1 MYDKEHVRLPR
12 PPALRLACLTIL
24 TASLAWEARVVA
36 AQGGA
41 PSGAATKDERAQGK
55 RNGSSTELSRPDR
68 YFAICDYDA
77 NGWVS
82 YSEANA
88 SLGID
93 RNRWKAYDEDR
104 DGRILAS
111 EFRRRYEE
119 ILASGGAFLPPR
131 PKAEA
136 REAIPERA
144 DDALETYDKNRDG
157 GLDTGE
163 LDVLLV
169 EVGAVR
175 LEAETS
181 IEQFDRDLTRKLE
194 SAEIEDL
201 LTLLKPAGAAS
212 KGPRPKTIE
221 ELFGKLVPRT
231 IQEGSTPQPVR
242 ITPPVRSFRRLDIDG
257 DGLIS
262 LEDLAEL
269 QRPLVLPVRSRA
281 VLAALDADGDGALDE
296 TEFRAS
302 MRSAP

>member
-1 MYDKEHVRLPR
+1 MQLS
-12 PPALRLACLTIL
+12 LFL
-24 TASLAWEARVVA
+24 ASLALLPTGHAGEANVSPPQGRTKS
-36 AQGGA
+36 GGA
-41 PSGAATKDERAQGK
+41 AKDDPVPGK
-55 RNGSSTELSRPDR
+55 RAGSSTELSRPDR

-77 NGWVS
+77 SGWIS

-93 RNRWKAYDEDR
+93 RDGWKAYDEDK
-104 DGRILAS
+104 DGRIIAS
-111 EFRRRYEE
+111 EFRQRYEA

-144 DDALETYDKNRDG
+144 DQALETYDKNKDG

-163 LDVLLV
+163 LETLLV

-201 LTLLKPAGAAS
+201 LTLLKPATGTS
-212 KGPRPKTIE
+212 KGPRPRTID
-221 ELFGKLVPRT
+221 ELFGKLLPRK

-242 ITPPVRSFRRLDIDG
+242 ITAPVRSFRRLDIDA
-257 DGLIS
+257 DGRIS

-269 QRPLVLPVRSRA
+269 QRPLVLPVRARA
-281 VLAALDADGDGALDE
+281 VLAALDTDGDGVLDE
-296 TEFRAS
+296 PEFRAS
-302 MRSAP
+302 MGSAP